1 MKHPFRHSLVAL
13 TLLACSGLCLSS
25 CGGQSASL
33 PIMKDLSGDPGT
45 FDLKDV
51 KNDAPA
57 PTDTPADPGVEI
69 KPDVGT
75 DETSPDL
82 KDLVAEDHKELQPE
96 IGPDTEDVEAKP
108 EPAPEVVEEP
118 GPEII
123 EVVETAPEVVEPD
136 IFEALPEPEP
146 EIVEQEEIIIQDA
159 LEPDLVDVLPEVE
172 DTGPELPDLPD
183 IAEDEAGAEEV
194 EVAEDILDEEI
205 LDIVDI
211 QDVPEEVED
220 IVEVEDLLEVEA
232 EVVEECLGPP
242 EPHPY
247 HVPGAKLVEADFTK
261 VGKAQ
266 PDEIYNNNGQ
276 DIPKTNQ
283 AYTWSLSA
291 DDERVWVGSVPNV
304 LCLAFGPLGG
314 SDLTF
319 KSVNAVC
326 EELSAGGEEPV
337 DIFPDWREPEILTY
351 DKATGNWA
359 VRTEV
364 MGSADEDGISDTTL
378 GWRASVVFGDYYLAA
393 GPGTGVLW
401 GMEGYGTSIAIFKN
415 GEFMGAKKL
424 TENNEAR
431 KFLEMG
437 GYLYL
442 GSQKW
447 NADGVI
453 LRWNGDESD
462 LPDSLFEFAEVGIID
477 GEAAWLESYKGRI
490 YAITWPSAFI
500 GGGDGFKL
508 FRSPVI
514 PDCGL
519 TEENAFEWELVFSY
533 SDYDPDPVSNQLAGG
548 GAMIVYQD
556 ALYFGSMHVP
566 FQHKCAN
573 PADMINCSLEK
584 YSHTDA
590 FSVFKLV
597 EDDEGTVDV
606 ECLFGED
613 KGGALVPTLGAPGFG
628 NPYNNYFWSV
638 SVHDGWLY
646 VGTMDFSRFLVD
658 ALAAYGLPFIPGIF
672 KPYEAFGFD
681 LWATDD
687 GVNWQSVGIDGFG
700 NEFNWG
706 ARQMISDGE
715 SLWLGT
721 ANPFNLSSQG
731 GWELWQ
737 GVLP

>member
-1 MKHPFRHSLVAL
+1 MKALPTRPTLTALLPVAL
-13 TLLACSGLCLSS
+13 ACLLAFA
-25 CGGQSASL
+25 CGGESASL
-33 PIMKDLSGDPGT
+33 PIIKDMNGDPGT

-51 KNDAPA
+51 KP
-57 PTDTPADPGVEI
+57 DTPVAPDTEI
-69 KPDVGT
+69 KPDLKP
-75 DETSPDL
+75 DEISADL
-82 KDLVAEDHKELQPE
+82 EDLVEADHKEVKPE
-96 IGPDTEDVEAKP
+96 IAPDIEEMEAAP
-108 EPAPEVVEEP
+108 EPALEIVEEG

-123 EVVETAPEVVEPD
+123 EVVETPPEFGPEVVEPD
-136 IFEALPEPEP
+136 VFEALPEPEP
-146 EIVEQEEIIIQDA
+146 EIVEQEEIFIQDA

-183 IAEDEAGAEEV
+183 VAEDEAGAEEV
-194 EVAEDILDEEI
+194 EVEVAEDIVDEEI
-205 LDIVDI
+205 MDIVDI

-232 EVVEECLGPP
+232 EVVEECLGPA

-247 HVPGAKLVEADFTK
+247 HVPGALLAKADFTK

-304 LCLAFGPLGG
+304 LCMAFGPLGG

-319 KSVNAVC
+319 QSPNAVC
-326 EELSAGGEEPV
+326 EELNPFDDGPLL
-337 DIFPDWREPEILTY
+337 FPDWREPEILTY
-351 DKATGNWA
+351 DKSTGNWA

-364 MGSADEDGISDTTL
+364 MGSAEEDGISDKTL
-378 GWRASVVFGDYYLAA
+378 GWRASVVFGEYYLAA

-401 GMEGYGTSIAIFKN
+401 GMDGYGTSIAIFKN
-415 GEFMGAKKL
+415 GEFMGAQKL

-431 KFLEMG
+431 KFLEVG

-462 LPDSLFEFAEVGIID
+462 LPDSLFDFAEVGIIN

-508 FRSPVI
+508 YRSPLI

-519 TEENAFEWELVFSY
+519 TEEHAFEWELVFSY
-533 SDYDPDPVSNQLAGG
+533 SDYDPNPVTNQLSGG

-584 YSHTDA
+584 YSHTQA
-590 FSVFKLV
+590 FSVFKLE
-597 EDDEGTVDV
+597 EDEEGSVDV
-606 ECLFGED
+606 ECLFGKD
-613 KGGALVPTLGAPGFG
+613 YGGALVPTLGDSGFG

-658 ALAAYGLPFIPGIF
+658 ALAAYGLPFIPGLF

-687 GVNWQSVGIDGFG
+687 GVNWLKVAVDGFG

-706 ARQMISDGE
+706 SRQMTSDGD